1 MKRTIQ
7 KGATAYLEK
16 LMEKRKEALTA
27 LGLENRQG
35 QISHEEVFLVQPSST
50 DWAKLQ
56 LVDEALA
63 RLHTGF
69 YGSCLACERPI
80 PPRRLQALP
89 WARYCAKCQE
99 QIHAALTW
107 ETNTAPPAA

>member
-7 KGATAYLEK
+7 NGAAAYLEK
-16 LMEKRKEALTA
+16 LLQKRKEALAA
-27 LGLENRQG
+27 LGLQNKQRQV
-35 QISHEEVFLVQPSST
+35 SPEEVLLFQPNSP

-63 RLHTGF
+63 RLHAGY
-69 YGSCLACERPI
+69 YGSCLACQRPI
-80 PPRRLQALP
+80 PPKRLQALP

-107 ETNTAPPAA
+107 KTNTAPPAA